1 MELIDKINEAA
12 NYIKNILAGQE
23 VPTIAIILGSGLG
36 LLADRIA
43 DQTVIPYS
51 EIPNFK
57 RSTAQGHKGNLIVGT
72 LGGRRVMAMQG
83 RFHYYEG
90 YTMQEVTLPVR
101 VMAKLGVKTL
111 FVSNAAGAMN
121 PKFRV
126 GDMMIITD
134 HISFMPN
141 PLIGP
146 NLEEFGE
153 RFPDMT
159 TVYSRRLRKVAQ
171 QEAANMGLTLQQGV
185 YVAET
190 GPTYET
196 PAEYRMYAAMGGD
209 VVGMS
214 TVPEVIVARHCGME
228 IFGMSI
234 VTNQSAD
241 LGEDC
246 LNSGADVVREAN
258 KAADKMSGL
267 IERMLLAE

>member
-159 TVYSRRLRKVAQ
+159 TVYSRRLRKVAL

-258 KAADKMSGL
+258 KAAEKMSGL